1 MFGRYAHRIVK
12 HDRIATGR
20 KFNFA
25 TFVIK
30 TPVPGVYHKVV
41 AEVYHKVVLKVDSIM
56 QFNNVQHLYLQCC
69 AHLLSSTKNK
79 LSSIV

>member
-1 MFGRYAHRIVK
+1 MK

-20 KFNFA
+20 KFA

-30 TPVPGVYHKVV
+30 TPVLV
-41 AEVYHKVVLKVDSIM
+41 AEVYHKVVLKVDSMM